1 MANYTDDQL
10 AEIEKLLN
18 YVKQMESIIRTSPSA
33 DQVARVK
40 KQLSQY
46 ADRLSQLVPKI
57 DRMRIN
63 VNEIREMVGLTG
75 AAAAGRPPERP
86 ATPGSGDR
94 LSRFPI
100 EPASEHS
107 TDPDVNFL
115 ATVLGTIQREYWP
128 IISDQHC
135 KLDFSNSAER
145 DAIRTQME
153 SAQRALKVLAETIE
167 EYAGAEKQ
175 DFREQLLKMKNKQTR
190 VFLIDTNGIL
200 KKLREFLRKLE
211 GDIQS
216 RGNIV
221 MNREDLLK
229 FNRKYEEA
237 ELLEGASVAEGVI
250 EFARYAEQAVGRLNL
265 PEMKINA

>member
-1 MANYTDDQL
+1 MANYTDEQL
-10 AEIEKLLN
+10 AEIDKLLN

-46 ADRLSQLVPKI
+46 ADRLSQMIPNI

-63 VNEIREMVGLTG
+63 VSEIREKVGLTG
-75 AAAAGRPPERP
+75 ASRAQASEARASAPQ
-86 ATPGSGDR
+86 AGDR
-94 LSRFPI
+94 LARFQI

-115 ATVLGTIQREYWP
+115 STVLKTIQREYWP
-128 IISDQHC
+128 VVSDQHC
-135 KLDFSNSAER
+135 KMDFSNSAER

-153 SAQRALKVLAETIE
+153 SAQRALKVLIETVE

-190 VFLIDTNGIL
+190 VFLIDTNGTL

-211 GDIQS
+211 ADIQS

-221 MNREDLLK
+221 MNREDVLK
-229 FNRKYEEA
+229 FNKKYEEA
-237 ELLEGASVAEGVI
+237 ELLEGLSVGEGVV
-250 EFARYAEQAVGRLNL
+250 EFTRFVEQAVGRLNL